1 MAKNRK
7 DGVPGASRG
16 RGLVIIFGILD
27 VFCAAFLVISLIASP
42 GGPISASVPAETLP
56 AFEENSDHYGAAAD
70 DSETYTSGNSVV
82 YNSPTAPET
91 AASATTAAVPET
103 TATVPAAEDPQQL
116 YAGFLFPDSATV
128 LITEAEIAAQANSK
142 DLCQRA
148 INEIYARYGY
158 QFTKQENLDYF
169 NQYAWYVGM
178 PKVTDQEII
187 SQQLNGIEKT
197 NVATITNYM
206 TARNWG

>member
-1 MAKNRK
+1 MRQQ
-7 DGVPGASRG
+7 
-16 RGLVIIFGILD
+16 IIVRRIRQGTQ
-27 VFCAAFLVISLIASP
+27 S
-42 GGPISASVPAETLP
+42 
-56 AFEENSDHYGAAAD
+56 
-70 DSETYTSGNSVV
+70 V

-91 AASATTAAVPET
+91 TAAVPET
-103 TATVPAAEDPQQL
+103 TAPTVPAAEDSTQL
-116 YAGFLFPDSATV
+116 YAGFLFPDSAKV
-128 LITEAEIAAQANSK
+128 LITEAEIAARANSK
-142 DLCQRA
+142 ELCQRA
-148 INEIYARYGY
+148 INEIYARHGY

>member
-7 DGVPGASRG
+7 DEVPGASRG

-42 GGPISASVPAETLP
+42 GGPVSASVPVETLP
-56 AFEENSDHYGAAAD
+56 AFEEYLDHYGAAAD
-70 DSETYTSGNSVV
+70 NSETYTSGNSVV

-91 AASATTAAVPET
+91 TAAVSET
-103 TATVPAAEDPQQL
+103 LLPRQFRLQKTSTQL

-128 LITEAEIAAQANSK
+128 LIAEAEIAARANSK
-142 DLCQRA
+142 ELCQRA
-148 INEIYARYGY
+148 INEIYARHGY

-178 PKVTDQEII
+178 PKVTDQEVIL
-187 SQQLNGIEKT
+187 QQLNGIEKQ
-197 NVATITNYM
+197 M
-206 TARNWG
+206 

>member
-7 DGVPGASRG
+7 DEVPGASRG

-42 GGPISASVPAETLP
+42 GGPVSASVPVETLP
-56 AFEENSDHYGAAAD
+56 AFEENLDHYGAAAD
-70 DSETYTSGNSVV
+70 KSETYTPGNSVV
-82 YNSPTAPET
+82 SNSPTAPET
-91 AASATTAAVPET
+91 TAAVSET
-103 TATVPAAEDPQQL
+103 TAPTVPAAEDSTQL

-128 LITEAEIAAQANSK
+128 LITEAEIAARANSK
-142 DLCQRA
+142 ELCQRA
-148 INEIYARYGY
+148 INEIYARHGY